1 MTTMTDPATRPS
13 EVRVHPLR
21 WLGQRDRGFAA
32 LRRAT
37 RAAIIMPAMFALGDK
52 VIGNPQVATFA
63 AFGSFAMLLLVD
75 FGGSM
80 AERLQAEAA
89 LAVTGGVF
97 VCLATLASQT
107 VWLAAV
113 AMAVAGFGVIFAGVV
128 SSVLAGATTALLL
141 AFILPVSLAA
151 PASAVPD
158 RLAGWGMA
166 AGVALVATA
175 LLWPAP
181 VRDRLRD
188 AAAAACRALAARL
201 RAGVA
206 YHLSR
211 MAGQFAPDRDHAA
224 AQADQAVEA
233 LRSAFLA
240 TPYRP
245 TGLSTPARTTVRLV
259 DELIWLNSIVIQ
271 PGLHRGGVHRA
282 ALVVREAAAAVLG
295 RAADLLETRGGSSDE
310 LGAALTELAA
320 AHAKMQEG
328 VTAGLPVWSLRPA
341 SDPAV
346 AGPLVGPGPSVG
358 DPAAGGEPVSEF
370 ITSLDP
376 AFRAEELSYAVSL
389 IARTAGLTAAA
400 ERRSWRDRWLGR
412 QPEGVPGTLSA
423 ARERITSYLEPHSVW
438 LHNSLRG
445 AAGLG
450 LAVLAARLAGVQHS
464 FWVVLGALSVLRS
477 NALNTGQDA
486 VRAMLGTVAGFIV
499 GAALLVGIGTNT
511 TLLWFLLPLAVFL
524 AGVAP
529 ACISFAGGQAAFTLT
544 VVILFS
550 ILQPTG
556 WRVGLVRIEDVAIGV
571 GVSLAVGVLFWP
583 RGAAPAL
590 RQALAQAYADGAG
603 YLASTVRSG
612 MSSGDPG
619 IPALPAVA
627 GDAARAAA
635 ASRRLDDAF
644 RTYLAERGAKRL
656 PLADVAGLVTGV
668 AGLRLEADAV
678 LDLWRADDG
687 RAGGDVAAARQE
699 ILGIAD
705 RVTGWYDGLATTL
718 ITGGE
723 LPQPL
728 AADKAADGRLI
739 RAVRRDLLDND
750 GRATATAVRII
761 WTGDHLDVICRQQ
774 AAIISPAR
782 DAHADTRH
790 PRPRAQAGAERD
802 PAKDE
807 HEESTENDA
816 EQHRRADPPRL
827 RRMAPGRQGPGRR
840 GHGRPLRARWGARD
854 PGRAGPVA

>member
-1 MTTMTDPATRPS
+1 MTTTTDPAARPP
-13 EVRVHPLR
+13 EVRGHLLR
-21 WLGQRDRGFAA
+21 WLGRRDRGFAA

-52 VIGNPQVATFA
+52 VIGNPQLATFA

-75 FGGSM
+75 FGGPM
-80 AERLQAEAA
+80 AERLQAVAA

-107 VWLAAV
+107 AWLAGV
-113 AMAVAGFGVIFAGVV
+113 AMAVVGFGVIFAGVV

-151 PASAVPD
+151 PASAVTG

-166 AGVALVATA
+166 GGVALVATA

-181 VRDRLRD
+181 GRDRLRG
-188 AAAAACRALAARL
+188 AAGAACRALAVRL
-201 RAGVA
+201 HAGVA
-206 YHLSR
+206 YLISG
-211 MAGQFAPDRDHAA
+211 MDEQFALDRDHAA
-224 AQADQAVEA
+224 AQADEAVEA
-233 LRSAFLA
+233 MRSAFLA

-271 PGLHRGGVHRA
+271 PGRHRDVNRTV
-282 ALVVREAAAAVLG
+282 LRVKEAAAAVLD
-295 RAADLLETRGGSSDE
+295 RAAGLLDSTGGSSDE

-320 AHAKMQEG
+320 ARAEMQEG
-328 VTAGLPVWSLRPA
+328 VTAGLLA
-341 SDPAV
+341 E
-346 AGPLVGPGPSVG
+346 PGPPAG
-358 DPAAGGEPVSEF
+358 DPAAGGGPASEF

-376 AFRAEELSYAVSL
+376 AFRAEELSYTVSL
-389 IARTAGLTAAA
+389 IARTVGLTAAA
-400 ERRSWRDRWLGR
+400 ERRSWQERWLGR

-450 LAVLAARLAGVQHS
+450 LAVLAARLTGVQHA

-486 VRAMLGTVAGFIV
+486 VRAMAGTVAGFIV

-550 ILQPTG
+550 IIQPTG
-556 WRVGLVRIEDVAIGV
+556 WRVGLVRIEDVALGV
-571 GVSLAVGVLFWP
+571 GASLVVGVLFWP
-583 RGAAPAL
+583 RGAAAAL
-590 RQALAQAYADGAG
+590 RQALAEAYANSAG
-603 YLASTVRSG
+603 YLTGTVRFG
-612 MSSGDPG
+612 MSRGDPG
-619 IPALPAVA
+619 APTAPALA

-644 RTYLAERGAKRL
+644 RTFLAERGAKRF

-668 AGLRLEADAV
+668 AVLRLEADAV
-678 LDLWRADDG
+678 LDLWRGDDG
-687 RAGGDVAAARQE
+687 QSGGDVAAARQE
-699 ILGIAD
+699 ILGTAD
-705 RVTGWYDGLATTL
+705 RVTGWYDGLATT
-718 ITGGE
+718 ISTGGP
-723 LPQPL
+723 LPEPL
-728 AADKAADGRLI
+728 AHDTVGDGRLI

-750 GRATATAVRII
+750 GKATATAVRMV
-761 WTGDHLDVICRQQ
+761 WTGGHLDVICRQQ

-782 DAHADTRH
+782 TTAGQPAGGGIVSPL
-790 PRPRAQAGAERD
+790 PRRFLALIR
-802 PAKDE
+802 
-807 HEESTENDA
+807 
-816 EQHRRADPPRL
+816 
-827 RRMAPGRQGPGRR
+827 
-840 GHGRPLRARWGARD
+840 
-854 PGRAGPVA
+854 

>member
-1 MTTMTDPATRPS
+1 MPDMRLAHL
-13 EVRVHPLR
+13 HPLR

-32 LRRAT
+32 LRRAS
-37 RAAIIMPAMFALGDK
+37 RAAIIMPAMFAVGDK

-75 FGGSM
+75 FGGPM
-80 AERLQAEAA
+80 AERLQAQAA

-107 VWLAAV
+107 AWLAAV
-113 AMAVAGFGVIFAGVV
+113 AMAVVGFGVIFAGVV

-151 PASAVPD
+151 PASAVPG

-166 AGVALVATA
+166 GGVALVAVA

-181 VRDRLRD
+181 ARDRLRG

-206 YHLSR
+206 YLLSGMDER
-211 MAGQFAPDRDHAA
+211 FALDRDHAA
-224 AQADQAVEA
+224 AQADQTVEA
-233 LRSAFLA
+233 LRGAFLA

-259 DELIWLNSIVIQ
+259 DELIWLNGIVIQ
-271 PGLHRGGVHRA
+271 PGLHRDGVNRA
-282 ALVVREAAAAVLG
+282 ALRVKEAAAAVLD
-295 RAADLLETRGGSSDE
+295 RAADLLGARGGSSDE
-310 LGAALTELAA
+310 LDAALTELAA
-320 AHAKMQEG
+320 VHAKMQES
-328 VTAGLPVWSLRPA
+328 VTAGLPARSLRPA

-346 AGPLVGPGPSVG
+346 AGE
-358 DPAAGGEPVSEF
+358 PAVEF

-389 IARTAGLTAAA
+389 IARNVGLTAAA
-400 ERRSWRDRWLGR
+400 ERRSWRERWLGR

-423 ARERITSYLEPHSVW
+423 ARERITSYLEPQSVW

-450 LAVLAARLAGVQHS
+450 LAVLVARLTGVQHS

-477 NALNTGQDA
+477 NALSTGQDA
-486 VRAMLGTVAGFIV
+486 VRAILGTVAGFIV
-499 GAALLVGIGTNT
+499 GAALLAGIGTNT
-511 TLLWFLLPLAVFL
+511 TVLWFLLPLAVFL

-529 ACISFAGGQAAFTLT
+529 AVISFAGGQAAFTLT

-556 WRVGLVRIEDVAIGV
+556 WRVGLVRVEDVALGV
-571 GVSLAVGVLFWP
+571 GVSLVVGVLFWP

-612 MSSGDPG
+612 TSCGDPG
-619 IPALPAVA
+619 TPALPAPA
-627 GDAARAAA
+627 SDAARAAA

-644 RTYLAERGAKRL
+644 RTYQAERGTKRY
-656 PLADVAGLVTGV
+656 PLAYMAGLVTGV
-668 AGLRLEADAV
+668 AGLRLEADAI
-678 LDLWRADDG
+678 LDLWRGDDG
-687 RAGGDVAAARQE
+687 QAGGDLAAARHE
-699 ILGIAD
+699 ILGTAERI
-705 RVTGWYDGLATTL
+705 TGWYDGLATTL

-728 AADKAADGRLI
+728 AHDTAADGRLI
-739 RAVRRDLLDND
+739 RAVRRDLLGDD
-750 GRATATAVRII
+750 GRASAAAIRMI

-774 AAIISPAR
+774 AAITSQARATAGQPADGR
-782 DAHADTRH
+782 IIVPPL
-790 PRPRAQAGAERD
+790 PRRFLAL
-802 PAKDE
+802 
-807 HEESTENDA
+807 
-816 EQHRRADPPRL
+816 L
-827 RRMAPGRQGPGRR
+827 R
-840 GHGRPLRARWGARD
+840 
-854 PGRAGPVA
+854 

>member
-1 MTTMTDPATRPS
+1 MPDMRLAHL
-13 EVRVHPLR
+13 HPLR

-37 RAAIIMPAMFALGDK
+37 RTAIIMPALFALGDK
-52 VIGNPQVATFA
+52 VIGNPQLATFA

-75 FGGSM
+75 FGGPM

-97 VCLATLASQT
+97 VCLATLASRT
-107 VWLAAV
+107 AWLAAV

-166 AGVALVATA
+166 AGAALVATA

-181 VRDRLRD
+181 VRDRLRG
-188 AAAAACRALAARL
+188 AAAAACLALAARL

-206 YHLSR
+206 YLLSG
-211 MAGQFAPDRDHAA
+211 MDKQFALDRDHAA

-233 LRSAFLA
+233 LHSTFLA

-259 DELIWLNSIVIQ
+259 DELNWLNSIVIQ
-271 PGLHRGGVHRA
+271 PGLHRDGVNRA
-282 ALVVREAAAAVLG
+282 ALRVKEATAAVLE
-295 RAADLLETRGGSSDE
+295 RAADLLDSRGGSSDE
-310 LGAALTELAA
+310 LGTALTELAA

-328 VTAGLPVWSLRPA
+328 VTADLPVRSLQPA
-341 SDPAV
+341 S
-346 AGPLVGPGPSVG
+346 G
-358 DPAAGGEPVSEF
+358 PAADGAPVSEF

-389 IARTAGLTAAA
+389 IARNVELTAAA
-400 ERRSWRDRWLGR
+400 ERRSWRERWLGR
-412 QPEGVPGTLSA
+412 QPEGVPGPLSA
-423 ARERITSYLEPHSVW
+423 AGERITSYLEPHSVW

-450 LAVLAARLAGVQHS
+450 LAVLAARLTGVQHS

-486 VRAMLGTVAGFIV
+486 VRAMLGTVAGFIA

-529 ACISFAGGQAAFTLT
+529 AVISFAGGQAAFTLT
-544 VVILFS
+544 LVILFN
-550 ILQPTG
+550 IIQPTG
-556 WRVGLVRIEDVAIGV
+556 WRIGLVRIEDIAIGV
-571 GVSLAVGVLFWP
+571 GVSLVVGVLFWP

-590 RQALAQAYADGAG
+590 RQALAQAYADGAD
-603 YLASTVRSG
+603 YLVSTVRSG
-612 MSSGDPG
+612 MSRGDPSTPAP
-619 IPALPAVA
+619 PALDAPAALA

-644 RTYLAERGAKRL
+644 RTFLAERGAKRF
-656 PLADVAGLVTGV
+656 PLADMAGLVTGV

-678 LDLWRADDG
+678 LDLWRGDDG
-687 RAGGDVAAARQE
+687 QDGGGAAVARHE
-699 ILGIAD
+699 ILGTAD
-705 RVTGWYDGLATTL
+705 RVTGWYDALATTM

-728 AADKAADGRLI
+728 ARDKAADGRLV
-739 RAVRRDLLDND
+739 RAVRRDLPGDD
-750 GRATATAVRII
+750 GRASATAVRMI
-761 WTGDHLDVICRQQ
+761 WTGDHLDVIRRLQ
-774 AAIISPAR
+774 AAITSPAR
-782 DAHADTRH
+782 AT
-790 PRPRAQAGAERD
+790 AGQ
-802 PAKDE
+802 PA
-807 HEESTENDA
+807 SG
-816 EQHRRADPPRL
+816 RIIPPPPRRFLALL
-827 RRMAPGRQGPGRR
+827 R
-840 GHGRPLRARWGARD
+840 
-854 PGRAGPVA
+854 

>member
-1 MTTMTDPATRPS
+1 MPETRLAHL
-13 EVRVHPLR
+13 HPLR

-37 RAAIIMPAMFALGDK
+37 RAAIIMPAMFAVGDK

-75 FGGSM
+75 FGGPM

-97 VCLATLASQT
+97 VCLATLASRT
-107 VWLAAV
+107 AWLAAV
-113 AMAVAGFGVIFAGVV
+113 AMAVVGFCVIFAGVI

-166 AGVALVATA
+166 GGAALVAVA

-181 VRDRLRD
+181 ARDRLRG

-201 RAGVA
+201 RAGIA
-206 YHLSR
+206 YLISG
-211 MAGQFAPDRDHAA
+211 MDGQFALDRDHAA

-245 TGLSTPARTTVRLV
+245 TGLTTAARTTVRLV

-271 PGLHRGGVHRA
+271 PGLHRDGVNRA
-282 ALVVREAAAAVLG
+282 ALSVKEAAAAVLD
-295 RAADLLETRGGSSDE
+295 RAADLLGSRGGSSDK
-310 LGAALTELAA
+310 LDAALTELAA

-328 VTAGLPVWSLRPA
+328 VTAGLPARSPQPASGPAVAGLAGPEPPA
-341 SDPAV
+341 SDPA
-346 AGPLVGPGPSVG
+346 AGRG
-358 DPAAGGEPVSEF
+358 PVSEF

-376 AFRAEELSYAVSL
+376 AFRAEELSYAISL
-389 IARTAGLTAAA
+389 IARNVGLTAAA
-400 ERRSWRDRWLGR
+400 ERRSWWERWLGR

-423 ARERITSYLEPHSVW
+423 ARERITSYLQPHSVW

-450 LAVLAARLAGVQHS
+450 LAVLAARLTGVQHS

-486 VRAMLGTVAGFIV
+486 VRAMAGTAAGFIV
-499 GAALLVGIGTNT
+499 GAALLAGIGTNT

-529 ACISFAGGQAAFTLT
+529 AVISFAAGQAAFTLT
-544 VVILFS
+544 VVILFN
-550 ILQPTG
+550 ILQPAG
-556 WRVGLVRIEDVAIGV
+556 WRVGLVRIEDVAL
-571 GVSLAVGVLFWP
+571 GVSVSLVVGVLFWP

-590 RQALAQAYADGAG
+590 RRALAEAYADGAG

-612 MSSGDPG
+612 TSRGGPG
-619 IPALPAVA
+619 PSALPALA

-644 RTYLAERGAKRL
+644 RTFLAERGAKRL
-656 PLADVAGLVTGV
+656 PLADMAGLVTGV

-678 LDLWRADDG
+678 RDLWRGDDG
-687 RAGGDVAAARQE
+687 QPGGDAAAARQE
-699 ILGIAD
+699 ILGTAE
-705 RVTGWYDGLATTL
+705 RVTGWYDALATTM

-723 LPQPL
+723 LPPPL
-728 AADKAADGRLI
+728 APDTAADGRLLQ
-739 RAVRRDLLDND
+739 AVRRDLLDND
-750 GRATATAVRII
+750 GRASATAVRMI
-761 WTGDHLDVICRQQ
+761 WTGDHLDVLRRQQ

-782 DAHADTRH
+782 ATAGQPAGDRIIPPL
-790 PRPRAQAGAERD
+790 PRRFLAL
-802 PAKDE
+802 
-807 HEESTENDA
+807 
-816 EQHRRADPPRL
+816 L
-827 RRMAPGRQGPGRR
+827 R
-840 GHGRPLRARWGARD
+840 
-854 PGRAGPVA
+854 

>member
-1 MTTMTDPATRPS
+1 MLVAKDGNSQMWRAGSHMPDMWLAHL
-13 EVRVHPLR
+13 HPVR

-52 VIGNPQVATFA
+52 IIGNPQLATFA

-75 FGGSM
+75 FGGPM
-80 AERLQAEAA
+80 AERFQAQAA

-107 VWLAAV
+107 AWLAAV
-113 AMAVAGFGVIFAGVV
+113 AMAVVGFGVIFAGVV

-151 PASAVPD
+151 PASAVPA

-166 AGVALVATA
+166 AGVALVATT

-181 VRDRLRD
+181 ARDRLRGP
-188 AAAAACRALAARL
+188 AAAACRALAVRL

-206 YHLSR
+206 YLLSG
-211 MAGQFAPDRDHAA
+211 MDEQFALDRDHAA
-224 AQADQAVEA
+224 TQADQAVEA
-233 LRSAFLA
+233 LRSTFLA

-259 DELIWLNSIVIQ
+259 DELNWLNSIVIQ
-271 PGLHRGGVHRA
+271 PGLHRDGVNRS
-282 ALVVREAAAAVLG
+282 ALRVKEAAAAVLD
-295 RAADLLETRGGSSDE
+295 RAADLLDSRGGSSDE
-310 LGAALTELAA
+310 LDAALTELAA
-320 AHAKMQEG
+320 AYAKMQEG
-328 VTAGLPVWSLRPA
+328 VTADLPVRSLRPA
-341 SDPAV
+341 SDPA
-346 AGPLVGPGPSVG
+346 ADGGP
-358 DPAAGGEPVSEF
+358 ASEF
-370 ITSLDP
+370 VTSLDP
-376 AFRAEELSYAVSL
+376 AFRAQELSYAVSL
-389 IARTAGLTAAA
+389 IARNVELTAAA
-400 ERRSWRDRWLGR
+400 ERRSWRERWLGR

-450 LAVLAARLAGVQHS
+450 LAVLAARLTGVQHA

-511 TLLWFLLPLAVFL
+511 MLLWFLLPLAVFL

-529 ACISFAGGQAAFTLT
+529 AVISFAGGQAAFTLT
-544 VVILFS
+544 LVILFN
-550 ILQPTG
+550 IIQPTG
-556 WRVGLVRIEDVAIGV
+556 WRVGLVRIEDIAIGV
-571 GVSLAVGVLFWP
+571 GVSLVVGVLFWP

-590 RQALAQAYADGAG
+590 RQALAEAYADGAG
-603 YLASTVRSG
+603 YLASTVRFG
-612 MSSGDPG
+612 MSRGDPG
-619 IPALPAVA
+619 TPAIPAVA

-644 RTYLAERGAKRL
+644 RTYLAERGTKRL

-668 AGLRLEADAV
+668 VGLRLEADAV
-678 LDLWRADDG
+678 LDLWRGDDG
-687 RAGGDVAAARQE
+687 QAGGDVAAAQHE
-699 ILGIAD
+699 ILGTME
-705 RVTGWYDGLATTL
+705 RVTVWYEDLAT
-718 ITGGE
+718 IVMTGGE

-728 AADKAADGRLI
+728 AQDEAADGRL
-739 RAVRRDLLDND
+739 VRVVRHDLLGND
-750 GRATATAVRII
+750 GRASATAVRII
-761 WTGDHLDVICRQQ
+761 WTGDHLDVVRRLQ

-782 DAHADTRH
+782 ATAGQPPGGRIIPPL
-790 PRPRAQAGAERD
+790 PRRFLAL
-802 PAKDE
+802 
-807 HEESTENDA
+807 
-816 EQHRRADPPRL
+816 L
-827 RRMAPGRQGPGRR
+827 R
-840 GHGRPLRARWGARD
+840 
-854 PGRAGPVA
+854 

>member
-1 MTTMTDPATRPS
+1 MPDMRLAHLRP
-13 EVRVHPLR
+13 VR
-21 WLGQRDRGFAA
+21 WFGQRDRGFAA
-32 LRRAT
+32 LRRAART
-37 RAAIIMPAMFALGDK
+37 AIIMPAMFALGDK

-75 FGGSM
+75 FGGPM
-80 AERLQAEAA
+80 AERLQAQAA
-89 LAVTGGVF
+89 LAVTGGAF

-107 VWLAAV
+107 VWLAAA
-113 AMAVAGFGVIFAGVV
+113 AMAVVGFGVIFAGVV

-166 AGVALVATA
+166 GGVALVATA

-181 VRDRLRD
+181 VRDRLRG
-188 AAAAACRALAARL
+188 AAADACRALAARL

-206 YHLSR
+206 YLLSG
-211 MAGQFAPDRDHAA
+211 MDEQFARDRDQAA

-271 PGLHRGGVHRA
+271 PGLHRDGVNRA
-282 ALVVREAAAAVLG
+282 ALRVKESAAAVLD
-295 RAADLLETRGGSSDE
+295 RAADLLDSRGGSSDE
-310 LGAALTELAA
+310 LDAALTELAA
-320 AHAKMQEG
+320 AHAKLQKG
-328 VTAGLPVWSLRPA
+328 VTADLPVRSLRPA
-341 SDPAV
+341 SDPAAGGAS
-346 AGPLVGPGPSVG
+346 AGPAPPTA
-358 DPAAGGEPVSEF
+358 DPAGEF

-389 IARTAGLTAAA
+389 IARSAELTAAA
-400 ERRSWRDRWLGR
+400 ERRSWRERWLGR

-423 ARERITSYLEPHSVW
+423 ARERVTSYLEPHSVW

-450 LAVLAARLAGVQHS
+450 LAVLAARLTGVQHS

-511 TLLWFLLPLAVFL
+511 TVLWFLLPLAVFL

-529 ACISFAGGQAAFTLT
+529 AVISFAGGQAAFTLT
-544 VVILFS
+544 LVILFN
-550 ILQPTG
+550 IIEPAG
-556 WRVGLVRIEDVAIGV
+556 WRLGLVRIEDVAIGV
-571 GVSLAVGVLFWP
+571 GVSLVVGVLFWP

-590 RQALAQAYADGAG
+590 RQAIAEAYADGAG
-603 YLASTVRSG
+603 YFASTVRYG
-612 MSSGDPG
+612 MSRGDPG
-619 IPALPAVA
+619 TPAPPALAN
-627 GDAARAAA
+627 DAARAAA

-644 RTYLAERGAKRL
+644 RTYLAERGAKRF

-678 LDLWRADDG
+678 LDLWQGDSQ
-687 RAGGDVAAARQE
+687 AGGDAAAARHE
-699 ILGIAD
+699 ILGTAE
-705 RVTGWYDGLATTL
+705 RVTGWYGALATTL

-723 LPQPL
+723 LPQPV
-728 AADKAADGRLI
+728 AHDKAADGRLV
-739 RAVRRDLLDND
+739 RAVRRDLLGDD
-750 GRATATAVRII
+750 GTASATAVRMI
-761 WTGDHLDVICRQQ
+761 WTGDHLDVVRRLQ

-782 DAHADTRH
+782 ATAGRIIPPL
-790 PRPRAQAGAERD
+790 PRRF
-802 PAKDE
+802 PAL
-807 HEESTENDA
+807 
-816 EQHRRADPPRL
+816 L
-827 RRMAPGRQGPGRR
+827 R
-840 GHGRPLRARWGARD
+840 
-854 PGRAGPVA
+854 

>member
-1 MTTMTDPATRPS
+1 MTDPAARPPG
-13 EVRVHPLR
+13 VHVHPLR
-21 WLGQRDRGFAA
+21 WLGQRDRGLAA

-52 VIGNPQVATFA
+52 VIGNPQLATFA

-75 FGGSM
+75 FGGPM
-80 AERLQAEAA
+80 TERLQAQAA

-97 VCLATLASQT
+97 VCLATLASRT
-107 VWLAAV
+107 AWLAAV

-166 AGVALVATA
+166 AGAALVATA

-181 VRDRLRD
+181 ARDRLRG
-188 AAAAACRALAARL
+188 AAAAACLALAARL
-201 RAGVA
+201 RAEVA
-206 YHLSR
+206 YLLSG
-211 MAGQFAPDRDHAA
+211 MDEQFALDRDHAA

-259 DELIWLNSIVIQ
+259 DELIWLNGIVIQ
-271 PGLHRGGVHRA
+271 PALHRDSVNRA
-282 ALVVREAAAAVLG
+282 ALRVKEAAAAVLG
-295 RAADLLETRGGSSDE
+295 RAADLLDSRGGSSDE

-328 VTAGLPVWSLRPA
+328 VTAGLPARSLRPA

-346 AGPLVGPGPSVG
+346 AGPPVEPEPSVG
-358 DPAAGGEPVSEF
+358 DPAAGGGPVSEF

-389 IARTAGLTAAA
+389 VAHTVELTAAA
-400 ERRSWRDRWLGR
+400 ERRSWRERWLGR

-450 LAVLAARLAGVQHS
+450 LAVLAARLTGVQHS
-464 FWVVLGALSVLRS
+464 FWVILGALSVLRS

-486 VRAMLGTVAGFIV
+486 VRAMLGTVAGFLV

-556 WRVGLVRIEDVAIGV
+556 WRVGLVRIEDVALGV
-571 GVSLAVGVLFWP
+571 GVSLVVGVLFWP

-603 YLASTVRSG
+603 YLASTVRFG
-612 MSSGDPG
+612 MSRGDPSTPVPVPG
-619 IPALPAVA
+619 SDAV
-627 GDAARAAA
+627 RAAA
-635 ASRRLDDAF
+635 SSRRLDDAF
-644 RTYLAERGAKRL
+644 RTYLAERGAKRF
-656 PLADVAGLVTGV
+656 PLVDVAGLVTGV

-678 LDLWRADDG
+678 LDLWRGDDG
-687 RAGGDVAAARQE
+687 QAGGDVAAARHE
-699 ILGIAD
+699 ILGTAE
-705 RVTGWYDGLATTL
+705 RVTGWYDGLASTM

-723 LPQPL
+723 LPEPL
-728 AADKAADGRLI
+728 AHDKAADGRLV
-739 RAVRRDLLDND
+739 RAVRRDLLGDD
-750 GRATATAVRII
+750 GQASATAVRMI
-761 WTGDHLDVICRQQ
+761 WTDDHLDVICRQQ

-782 DAHADTRH
+782 ATAGQPAGGRIIPPL
-790 PRPRAQAGAERD
+790 PRRFLAL
-802 PAKDE
+802 
-807 HEESTENDA
+807 
-816 EQHRRADPPRL
+816 L
-827 RRMAPGRQGPGRR
+827 R
-840 GHGRPLRARWGARD
+840 
-854 PGRAGPVA
+854 

>member
-1 MTTMTDPATRPS
+1 MTTTTDSAVRPFK
-13 EVRVHPLR
+13 VHVHPLR

-32 LRRAT
+32 LRRAA

-80 AERLQAEAA
+80 AERLQAQAA
-89 LAVTGGVF
+89 LVVTGGVF

-107 VWLAAV
+107 AWLAAV
-113 AMAVAGFGVIFAGVV
+113 AMAVVGFGVIFAGVV
-128 SSVLAGATTALLL
+128 SSVLAGASTALLL

-166 AGVALVATA
+166 GGAALVATA

-181 VRDRLRD
+181 ARDRLRG

-201 RAGVA
+201 SAGVA
-206 YHLSR
+206 YLLSG
-211 MAGQFAPDRDHAA
+211 MDGQFALDRDHAA
-224 AQADQAVEA
+224 AQADQAVQA

-259 DELIWLNSIVIQ
+259 DELIWLNRIVIQ
-271 PGLHRGGVHRA
+271 PGLHRDGVNRA
-282 ALVVREAAAAVLG
+282 ALGVKEAAAAVLG
-295 RAADLLETRGGSSDE
+295 RAADLLDSRGGSDDE
-310 LGAALTELAA
+310 LDAALTELAA
-320 AHAKMQEG
+320 AHAEMQEG
-328 VTAGLPVWSLRPA
+328 VTAGLPARS
-341 SDPAV
+341 
-346 AGPLVGPGPSVG
+346 
-358 DPAAGGEPVSEF
+358 GGEPVSEF

-389 IARTAGLTAAA
+389 IARNVELTAAA
-400 ERRSWRDRWLGR
+400 ERRSWRERWLGR
-412 QPEGVPGTLSA
+412 QPEGVAGTLSA

-450 LAVLAARLAGVQHS
+450 LAVLAARLTGVQHA

-511 TLLWFLLPLAVFL
+511 TLLWLLLPLAVFL

-550 ILQPTG
+550 IIQPAG
-556 WRVGLVRIEDVAIGV
+556 WRVGLVRIEDVALGV
-571 GVSLAVGVLFWP
+571 GVSLVVGVLFWP

-612 MSSGDPG
+612 MSRGDPSA
-619 IPALPAVA
+619 PALPAP
-627 GDAARAAA
+627 GSDAVRAAA
-635 ASRRLDDAF
+635 SSRRLDDAF
-644 RTYLAERGAKRL
+644 RTYLAERGAKRF

-678 LDLWRADDG
+678 LDLWRGDDG
-687 RAGGDVAAARQE
+687 QAGGDVAAARHE
-699 ILGIAD
+699 ILGTAD
-705 RVTGWYDGLATTL
+705 RVTSWYDGLASTM

-723 LPQPL
+723 LPEPL
-728 AADKAADGRLI
+728 AHDTAADGRLV
-739 RAVRRDLLDND
+739 RAVRRDLLGDD
-750 GRATATAVRII
+750 GRASATAVRMI
-761 WTGDHLDVICRQQ
+761 WTGDHLDVICRLQ

-782 DAHADTRH
+782 ATAGQPAGGRIIPPL
-790 PRPRAQAGAERD
+790 PRRFLAL
-802 PAKDE
+802 
-807 HEESTENDA
+807 
-816 EQHRRADPPRL
+816 L
-827 RRMAPGRQGPGRR
+827 R
-840 GHGRPLRARWGARD
+840 
-854 PGRAGPVA
+854 

>member
-1 MTTMTDPATRPS
+1 MGVLVAKDGNVVGGLSHMPDMRLAH
-13 EVRVHPLR
+13 VHPLR

-37 RAAIIMPAMFALGDK
+37 RTAIIMPAMFALGDK

-75 FGGSM
+75 FGGPM
-80 AERLQAEAA
+80 AERLQAQAA
-89 LAVTGGVF
+89 LVVTGGVF
-97 VCLATLASQT
+97 VCLATLASQNA
-107 VWLAAV
+107 WLAAV
-113 AMAVAGFGVIFAGVV
+113 AMAVVGFGVIFAGVV

-166 AGVALVATA
+166 GGVALVATA
-175 LLWPAP
+175 FLWPAP
-181 VRDRLRD
+181 ARDRLRG
-188 AAAAACRALAARL
+188 AAAGACRALAARL
-201 RAGVA
+201 RAGIA
-206 YHLSR
+206 YLLSG
-211 MAGQFAPDRDHAA
+211 MDKQFALDRDHAV

-259 DELIWLNSIVIQ
+259 DELIWLNSVVIQ
-271 PGLHRGGVHRA
+271 PGLHRNGVNRA
-282 ALVVREAAAAVLG
+282 ALRVKEAAAAVLD
-295 RAADLLETRGGSSDE
+295 RAADLLDSRGGSSDE
-310 LGAALTELAA
+310 LDAALTELAA
-320 AHAKMQEG
+320 AHAKLQEG
-328 VTAGLPVWSLRPA
+328 VTADLPVRSLRPV
-341 SDPAV
+341 SDPTA
-346 AGPLVGPGPSVG
+346 
-358 DPAAGGEPVSEF
+358 DGEPVSEF

-389 IARTAGLTAAA
+389 IARNVELTAAA
-400 ERRSWRDRWLGR
+400 EQRSWRERWLGR

-450 LAVLAARLAGVQHS
+450 LAVLAARLTGVQHS

-486 VRAMLGTVAGFIV
+486 VRAMLGTVAGFVV
-499 GAALLVGIGTNT
+499 GAALLAGIGTNT

-529 ACISFAGGQAAFTLT
+529 AVISFAGGQAAFTLT
-544 VVILFS
+544 LVILFN
-550 ILQPTG
+550 IIQPTG
-556 WRVGLVRIEDVAIGV
+556 WRLGLVRIEDIAIGV
-571 GVSLAVGVLFWP
+571 GVSLVVGVLFWP

-590 RQALAQAYADGAG
+590 RQALAEAYADGAG

-612 MSSGDPG
+612 MSRGDLSTSE
-619 IPALPAVA
+619 LPAQA

-644 RTYLAERGAKRL
+644 RTYLAERGAKRF

-668 AGLRLEADAV
+668 VGMRLEADAV
-678 LDLWRADDG
+678 LDLWRGDDG
-687 RAGGDVAAARQE
+687 QAGGDVAAARHE
-699 ILGIAD
+699 ILGTAE
-705 RVTGWYDGLATTL
+705 RVTGWYDGLATTM

-728 AADKAADGRLI
+728 AHDTAADSRLVQ
-739 RAVRRDLLDND
+739 AVRRDLLGDD
-750 GRATATAVRII
+750 GRASATAVRII
-761 WTGDHLDVICRQQ
+761 WTGDHLDVVRRLQ
-774 AAIISPAR
+774 AAIMSPAR
-782 DAHADTRH
+782 AT
-790 PRPRAQAGAERD
+790 
-802 PAKDE
+802 
-807 HEESTENDA
+807 
-816 EQHRRADPPRL
+816 
-827 RRMAPGRQGPGRR
+827 
-840 GHGRPLRARWGARD
+840 
-854 PGRAGPVA
+854 AGPPAGGRIIPPLPRRFLGLLR

>member
-1 MTTMTDPATRPS
+1 MTTMTNSAVRPF
-13 EVRVHPLR
+13 EVHVHPLR

-37 RAAIIMPAMFALGDK
+37 RAAIVMPAMFAVGDK

-75 FGGSM
+75 FGGPM

-97 VCLATLASQT
+97 VCLATLASRT
-107 VWLAAV
+107 AWLAAV

-141 AFILPVSLAA
+141 AFILPVSLAV
-151 PASAVPD
+151 PASAVPG

-166 AGVALVATA
+166 GGAALVAIA

-181 VRDRLRD
+181 ARDRLRG

-206 YHLSR
+206 YLLSG
-211 MAGQFAPDRDHAA
+211 MDGQFALDRDHAA

-240 TPYRP
+240 MPYRP
-245 TGLSTPARTTVRLV
+245 TGLSTPARTAVRLV

-271 PGLHRGGVHRA
+271 PGLHRGGVTRA
-282 ALVVREAAAAVLG
+282 ALRVIEAAAAVLG
-295 RAADLLETRGGSSDE
+295 RAADLLDSRGGSSDE

-320 AHAKMQEG
+320 ARAKMQEG
-328 VTAGLPVWSLRPA
+328 VTAGLPARSPRPA

-346 AGPLVGPGPSVG
+346 AGPPAGPEPSAS
-358 DPAAGGEPVSEF
+358 DPAAGGGPVSEF

-389 IARTAGLTAAA
+389 IARNVQLTAAA

-450 LAVLAARLAGVQHS
+450 LAVLVARLTGVQHS

-529 ACISFAGGQAAFTLT
+529 AVISFAAGQAAFTLT
-544 VVILFS
+544 VVILFN
-550 ILQPTG
+550 IIQPAG
-556 WRVGLVRIEDVAIGV
+556 WRLGLVRIEDVALGA
-571 GVSLAVGVLFWP
+571 GVSLVVGILFWP

-590 RQALAQAYADGAG
+590 RQALAQAYADVAG

-612 MSSGDPG
+612 MSRGDPG
-619 IPALPAVA
+619 TPALPALA

-644 RTYLAERGAKRL
+644 RTYLAERGTKRY
-656 PLADVAGLVTGV
+656 PLAYMAGLVTGV

-678 LDLWRADDG
+678 LDLWRGGDG
-687 RAGGDVAAARQE
+687 QAGDDVAAARQE
-699 ILGIAD
+699 ILGTAE
-705 RVTGWYDGLATTL
+705 RVTGWYDGLASTL

-723 LPQPL
+723 LPKPL
-728 AADKAADGRLI
+728 AHDQAADGRLV

-750 GRATATAVRII
+750 GKASATAVRVI
-761 WTGDHLDVICRQQ
+761 WTGDHLDVVRRQQ
-774 AAIISPAR
+774 AAITSPAR
-782 DAHADTRH
+782 AT
-790 PRPRAQAGAERD
+790 AGQ
-802 PAKDE
+802 PAGG
-807 HEESTENDA
+807 
-816 EQHRRADPPRL
+816 RIIIPPPPRRFLALL
-827 RRMAPGRQGPGRR
+827 R
-840 GHGRPLRARWGARD
+840 
-854 PGRAGPVA
+854 

>member
-1 MTTMTDPATRPS
+1 VTTTTNPADRPF
-13 EVRVHPLR
+13 EVHVRLLR

-37 RAAIIMPAMFALGDK
+37 RAAIIMPALFALGDK

-75 FGGSM
+75 FGGPV
-80 AERLQAEAA
+80 AERLQAQAA

-128 SSVLAGATTALLL
+128 SSVLAGAATALLL

-151 PASAVPD
+151 PASAVPG

-166 AGVALVATA
+166 AGAALVATA

-181 VRDRLRD
+181 ARDRLRG
-188 AAAAACRALAARL
+188 AAAGACGALAARL

-206 YHLSR
+206 YLLSG
-211 MAGQFAPDRDHAA
+211 MDEQFALDRDRAA
-224 AQADQAVEA
+224 AQAGRAVGA

-271 PGLHRGGVHRA
+271 PGLHRDGACRA
-282 ALVVREAAAAVLG
+282 ALRVNQAAAAVLG
-295 RAADLLETRGGSSDE
+295 RAAALLDSRGGSSDE
-310 LGAALTELAA
+310 LDAALAELAA
-320 AHAKMQEG
+320 AHAKLQEG
-328 VTAGLPVWSLRPA
+328 VTAGLPARSPRPG
-341 SDPAV
+341 S
-346 AGPLVGPGPSVG
+346 G
-358 DPAAGGEPVSEF
+358 PAAGGEPAAEF
-370 ITSLDP
+370 ITALDP

-400 ERRSWRDRWLGR
+400 ERRSWRERWLGR

-438 LHNSLRG
+438 LHNSVRG

-486 VRAMLGTVAGFIV
+486 VRAMAGTAAGFIV
-499 GAALLVGIGTNT
+499 GAALLAGIGANT
-511 TLLWFLLPLAVFL
+511 TLLWFLLPAAVFL

-544 VVILFS
+544 LVILFN
-550 ILQPTG
+550 IIAPTG
-556 WRVGLVRIEDVAIGV
+556 WRVGLVRIEDVAIGA
-571 GVSLAVGVLFWP
+571 GVSLVVGVLFWP

-590 RQALAQAYADGAG
+590 RRALAQAYADGAG

-612 MSSGDPG
+612 TSRGDPG
-619 IPALPAVA
+619 TPALPAVA

-644 RTYLAERGAKRL
+644 RTYLAERGAKRF
-656 PLADVAGLVTGV
+656 PLADAAGLVTGV

-678 LDLWRADDG
+678 LDLWRGDDG
-687 RAGGDVAAARQE
+687 QAGADAAAARQE
-699 ILGIAD
+699 ILATTE
-705 RVTGWYDGLATTL
+705 RVTGWYDSLATTM

-723 LPQPL
+723 LPRPL
-728 AADKAADGRLI
+728 AHDEAAGGRLI
-739 RAVRRDLLDND
+739 RALHRDLPGDD

-761 WTGDHLDVICRQQ
+761 WTGDHLDVVRRLQ

-782 DAHADTRH
+782 AGWAADQVGNRQR
-790 PRPRAQAGAERD
+790 PVFGPRA
-802 PAKDE
+802 
-807 HEESTENDA
+807 ST
-816 EQHRRADPPRL
+816 P
-827 RRMAPGRQGPGRR
+827 GPG
-840 GHGRPLRARWGARD
+840 
-854 PGRAGPVA
+854 